1 MRKLFL
7 AVFVLLLLLA
17 GIVLFN
23 AFGVKPWPS
32 TKAAPLAPL
41 PDSALS
47 HMSEAI
53 RIPTV
58 SPEGNQIDSAP
69 FLAYRSFMQRSY
81 PLLHQ
86 HLVRTSHENYSY
98 AYTWKGTDSSLSPI
112 ILVAHYDVVPVEA
125 SAVRLWTAQPFG
137 GEIKDSAI
145 WGRGAI
151 DDKASMISI
160 LEAAESLL
168 QQGFTPRRT
177 ILLCFGHNEESSG
190 SGAKAIVAWLQ
201 QQRLRAELVIDE
213 GGEITTNRFKDVKR
227 PIAMI
232 GVGEKG
238 YVTFDLTVEK
248 PGGHSSKPDAETSI
262 DILAKALVKLRSV
275 PTPRHITPPIK
286 ELLLRISGS
295 SDNTV
300 NKIMLNNLWL
310 FEGRVKSQLAAEP
323 DSRAMISTTIVPTII
338 ESGVRENVVPS
349 NAKAIVNSRILP
361 GETYQEVEAFVR
373 HAIGDDRVKI
383 RIAGDFAN
391 DPSATTDAGG
401 IAFKKVEQAA
411 SAVMDDIIPA
421 PFIMLGATDSRAYRA
436 ISDGVINF
444 CPLTDSKGFHGIDER
459 LPIKDFQR
467 AISFYKILIKDSL

>member
-1 MRKLFL
+1 MRKLLL
-7 AVFVLLLLLA
+7 AVLVLALLLA
-17 GIVLFN
+17 GLVLFN
-23 AFGVKPWPS
+23 AFRAKRWPS
-32 TKAAPLAPL
+32 TKAAALAAL
-41 PDSALS
+41 PDLALS

-69 FLAYRSFMQRSY
+69 FTAYRSFLQKCY
-81 PLLHQ
+81 PVLHQ
-86 HLVRTSHENYSY
+86 HLARTILENYSY
-98 AYTWKGTDSSLSPI
+98 AYTWKGTDSSLLPI

-125 SAVRLWTAQPFG
+125 SAVRLWTARPFG

-145 WGRGAI
+145 WGRGAV
-151 DDKASMISI
+151 DDKASMVSI
-160 LEAAESLL
+160 LEATESLL
-168 QQGFTPRRT
+168 QQGFTPHRT

-190 SGAKAIVAWLQ
+190 SGAKAIVAWLEQ
-201 QQRLRAELVIDE
+201 QQLRAELVVDE

-227 PIAMI
+227 PVAMI

-238 YVTFDLTVEK
+238 YVTFELSVEK

-275 PTPRHITPPIK
+275 PTPLRITPPLK

-295 SDNTV
+295 SENLM
-300 NKIMLNNLWL
+300 NKIALNNLWL

-323 DSRAMISTTIVPTII
+323 DSRAMISITIVPTII

-383 RIAGDFAN
+383 RIAGDFAT
-391 DPSATTDAGG
+391 DPSSTTDAGG
-401 IAFKKVEQAA
+401 VAFKKVEQAA
-411 SAVMDDIIPA
+411 SAVMDDLIPA
-421 PFIMLGATDSRAYRA
+421 PFIMLAATDSRSYRA

-444 CPLTDSKGFHGIDER
+444 CPLTDSKGFHGINER

-467 AISFYKILIKDSL
+467 AIGFYKILIKDSI